1 MSDTY
6 SVLYS
11 TEALS
16 DLRGIYSYI
25 AFTLRMPDT
34 AQNQVNRIRKE
45 VRSLDFMPGRHKI
58 VDWEPWKSMHMHQF
72 PVDNY
77 SIFYLVDNEA
87 MEVSI
92 ARIVYDG
99 RDLPNVADSEL
110 HPVK

>member
-45 VRSLDFMPGRHKI
+45 V
-58 VDWEPWKSMHMHQF
+58 
-72 PVDNY
+72 
-77 SIFYLVDNEA
+77 
-87 MEVSI
+87 
-92 ARIVYDG
+92 
-99 RDLPNVADSEL
+99 
-110 HPVK
+110 